1 MVTVDAVAVAVTKT
15 TEQLVVG
22 LSVKV
27 LDLGLEVKEEPDA
40 AEKVPRVGLNERVVG
55 TCLFTNPWTVTVVVT
70 VEVLQGTRT
79 VIVLVQLR

>member
-70 VEVLQGTRT
+70 VTSPRSMRVTLEW
-79 VIVLVQLR
+79 